1 MGNTLRPSKKLG
13 LTNSLPFWESVSRKF
28 CSFLAFFSLF
38 IHSPWMGKTSLT
50 LQWTSNTSHS
60 IISMSWDHGFL
71 HSVKDYSSINSLINL
86 AVFTRNFHQQIPKK
100 ERRRRKLF
108 SFKQSRIHKWDWC
121 SCTWNWPFFKAHHSV
136 YFLLLVRNRSN
147 VLSIFARRSL
157 LSLLS
162 NRALGLKSTYV
173 V

>member
-1 MGNTLRPSKKLG
+1 
-13 LTNSLPFWESVSRKF
+13 
-28 CSFLAFFSLF
+28 
-38 IHSPWMGKTSLT
+38 MGKTSLT

-108 SFKQSRIHKWDWC
+108 SFKQSRIHNWDWR
-121 SCTWNWPFFKAHHSV
+121 SCRWNWPFFKAHHSV
-136 YFLLLVRNRSN
+136 YFLLLARNRSN
-147 VLSIFARRSL
+147 VLSIFARRLHFLYLVTEL
-157 LSLLS
+157 LVWKVPTLYKNNCRLRKKHGGQRSVFPDALFLYS
-162 NRALGLKSTYV
+162 NYLTFGIDICSYRW
-173 V
+173 